1 MMPTRMERASTTAS
15 GGVSSRHAEPHSIHG
30 NHMNPSSS
38 ARGSRGGSPT
48 SSSARGQLERPYSTS
63 SVVGRM
69 VGRRSP
75 APRRPGPGPGGGEG
89 MDNGPGP
96 NSMRRRP
103 SLLSHDEKQELTDV
117 YNEHQNYLANSAV
130 NLKQLHAA
138 LTNRLETPVSQYTSS
153 SIALLQKQIEL
164 ASGLKQMLVQ
174 FRRNARSNTR
184 INP

>member
-1 MMPTRMERASTTAS
+1 
-15 GGVSSRHAEPHSIHG
+15 
-30 NHMNPSSS
+30 
-38 ARGSRGGSPT
+38 
-48 SSSARGQLERPYSTS
+48 
-63 SVVGRM
+63 M